1 MSNCAVKY
9 VVTWCKK
16 LTLKHCY
23 CSAEETK
30 WRGKSAAPFNTQTPL
45 SLFHH
50 PCIYTLLK
58 TLSHS
63 LTNWQKLSLH
73 KALYSIIYRD
83 PRPSH
88 VEFSQNKFK

>member
-1 MSNCAVKY
+1 MSNSAVKY
-9 VVTWCKK
+9 VVTWYKK

-58 TLSHS
+58 TV
-63 LTNWQKLSLH
+63 TQP
-73 KALYSIIYRD
+73 D
-83 PRPSH
+83 
-88 VEFSQNKFK
+88 